1 MDKIISTGAVFGNIS
16 RIMTRY
22 CSISVASSQD
32 WDSKF
37 HLDQNYVKEL
47 KFWIESLT
55 RLNLKSVVDCPSKT
69 SNCVVYSDASAAGC
83 GAHLDVNGEQVCHM
97 LWDADDCGS
106 TWRELS
112 AISFAL

>member
-37 HLDQNYVKEL
+37 HLDQNYFKEL

-83 GAHLDVNGEQVCHM
+83 GAHLDVMGC
-97 LWDADDCGS
+97 
-106 TWRELS
+106 R
-112 AISFAL
+112 